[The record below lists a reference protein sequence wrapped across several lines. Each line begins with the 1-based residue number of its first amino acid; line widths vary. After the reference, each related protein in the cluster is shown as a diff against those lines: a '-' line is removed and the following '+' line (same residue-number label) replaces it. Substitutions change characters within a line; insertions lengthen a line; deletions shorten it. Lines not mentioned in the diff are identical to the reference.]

1 VSERKFVCVE
11 LTPERLE
18 GFRDF
23 CCGSETW
30 SEDLR
35 DFLLNDAQDQGEAL
49 LNTTYL
55 WYDDKGAAVAFV
67 AVSMDYAANDKE
79 ARIVP
84 EFTYT
89 RIPALLIGRLGVDER
104 HQRKGIGSV
113 IMSFVRTLAADS
125 GIGCRFVA
133 VDVDKQ
139 NLGALRFYS
148 REGFI
153 KAPKI
158 REKLD
163 LMLYDLLASRKAKPR
178 ASAGQ

>member
-1 VSERKFVCVE
+1 LDYVQ

-18 GFRDF
+18 DFRDF
-23 CCGSETW
+23 CCGSEAW

-35 DFLLNDAQDQGEAL
+35 DFLLNEAQHQGEAL

-55 WYDDKGAAVAFV
+55 WYDDEGAAVAFV
-67 AVSMDYAANDKE
+67 AVSMDHAANDKE
-79 ARIVP
+79 SPVAPDSPYRK
-84 EFTYT
+84 
-89 RIPALLIGRLGVDER
+89 IPALLIGRLGVDER

-125 GIGCRFVA
+125 GIGCRFIA
-133 VDVDKQ
+133 VDVDKE
-139 NLGALRFYS
+139 NVAAIGFYS

-153 KAPKI
+153 KAPMVRKN
-158 REKLD
+158 LD
-163 LMLYDLLASRKAKPR
+163 LMLYDLLASHKAKPR